1 VEWAVSAV
9 GRRGNERNDPR
20 ARGAATVVERFRL
33 TAKDTLEYEAKVEN
47 PSVFSRPFT
56 VRVPLRRRPS
66 DVELLEYGCI
76 EGERDAAHL
85 PPVNGGQK

>member
-1 VEWAVSAV
+1 MN
-9 GRRGNERNDPR
+9 GRSWLDQAGNFLGS
-20 ARGAATVVERFRL
+20 GAHVVERFRL
-33 TAKDTLEYEAKVEN
+33 TGKDTLDYQATVEN

-56 VRVPLRRRPS
+56 LRVPLRRRPA

-85 PPVNGGQK
+85 PSVSGEKK

>member
-1 VEWAVSAV
+1 MLK
-9 GRRGNERNDPR
+9 R
-20 ARGAATVVERFRL
+20 ERFRL

-56 VRVPLRRRPS
+56 VRVPLRRRPV
-66 DVELLEYGCI
+66 DMELLEYGCI

-85 PPVNGGQK
+85 PPVNEGQK

>member
-1 VEWAVSAV
+1 
-9 GRRGNERNDPR
+9 
-20 ARGAATVVERFRL
+20 
-33 TAKDTLEYEAKVEN
+33 VEN

-56 VRVPLRRRPS
+56 LRVPLRRRPA

-85 PPVNGGQK
+85 PAVTGEKK